1 MRAHSRQFFELNG
14 HAIRRPEGGR
24 RNANVPANPG
34 VYRDDRCVD
43 GSLLARAVFRRV
55 KATRAYTIRNPRHD
69 GPERA
74 KIAAAAA
81 SGDAHRQGE
90 I

>member
-1 MRAHSRQFFELNG
+1 MPAHSKRFFELNG
-14 HAIRRPEGGR
+14 HATRRPEGGR
-24 RNANVPANPG
+24 RDANVAANPG
-34 VYRDDRCVD
+34 VYHDARCVD

-55 KATRAYTIRNPRHD
+55 KATHAYTIRNPRHD